1 MTCIICTASIDYVL
15 VRALEHILAASSFIS
30 FCSFLCYSIVFSL
43 LCLLHIVLFV
53 VFFVDFFS
61 CVLYYEALYLRPIRP
76 LSYRHSSRESEIRTQ
91 PWLSV
96 GSLTCDPY
104 GPCENKSYSQKE
116 KNYQFRMANL
126 GKNVLLFTYSVCII
140 ISVHSLNKACL
151 CIFWHNFFL
160 MNYSDLVSY
169 GNYKM

>member
-15 VRALEHILAASSFIS
+15 VRALEHILAAPSFIS

-43 LCLLHIVLFV
+43 LCILHIVLFV
-53 VFFVDFFS
+53 VFLLIFCHVY
-61 CVLYYEALYLRPIRP
+61 CIVLYYEALYLRPIRP

-104 GPCENKSYSQKE
+104 CSCENKSSSQKE
-116 KNYQFRMANL
+116 K
-126 GKNVLLFTYSVCII
+126 K
-140 ISVHSLNKACL
+140 
-151 CIFWHNFFL
+151 
-160 MNYSDLVSY
+160 
-169 GNYKM
+169 